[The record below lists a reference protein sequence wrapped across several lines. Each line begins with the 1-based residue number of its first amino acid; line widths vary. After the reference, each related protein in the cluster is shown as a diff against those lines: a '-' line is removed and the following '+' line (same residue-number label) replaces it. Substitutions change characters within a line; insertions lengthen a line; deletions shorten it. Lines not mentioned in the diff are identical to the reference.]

1 MDLQIFFHMR
11 CAIITLGRNI
21 EPKDFPGGGPEGL
34 RIAVSH
40 AHDGHNDGPGSVVS
54 GGSSCLSLMC

>member
-1 MDLQIFFHMR
+1 MR

-21 EPKDFPGGGPEGL
+21 GSKGLPGDGTEDL

-40 AHDGHNDGPGSVVS
+40 VHDGYSDGPGSVVS
-54 GGSSCLSLMC
+54 GGSSCLSLM